1 MPTQTRLNGPSR
13 LNTPPSSNGVG
24 PTQPANGRGNSFLQ
38 DRLRE
43 QTQAGTCAMPSG
55 DYVTMEADGKAK
67 YLAELFR
74 TPEAQTTFND
84 RGFNGSDQSQLAAI
98 MQNEGGTNER
108 RRMLGSQYATAARSL
123 SRKLAAGGYTDM
135 ARLDGAEQ
143 DRRVQLSEEERAVLT
158 AAQSGGLDLA
168 ALNGSAGPSKDRA
181 SEALTN
187 VGINHQ
193 TALYDEY
200 SALEARQRNGE
211 KLGTA
216 DRSRLTT
223 LARHGLGSSGD
234 FSDARGMSSNRFR
247 SIYDEG
253 QTRFEPSRY
262 ARSRDAIERW
272 TAGGERGNGSS
283 VGAGSE
289 SASSWVSRHP
299 EARTGNHDALAD
311 AETSWGTAQIMGH
324 YADRENLHNAKG
336 GTFTMDDMRAAG
348 ARRSPNTTDVDMQ
361 ISYFRDIAN
370 VPGHLGSADELA
382 VQYNGPA
389 APPSYAQGIRDNAGR
404 YDRARGALAPC
415 PPGPLSAL
423 DGPQYA

>member
-1 MPTQTRLNGPSR
+1 MPTQTRINGTSR
-13 LNTPPSSNGVG
+13 PTSTPSSNGIG
-24 PTQPANGRGNSFLQ
+24 PTQPANGRGNSFQQ

-43 QTQAGTCAMPSG
+43 QTQAGSCAAPTG

-74 TPEAQTTFND
+74 TSETQTTFGE
-84 RGFNGSDQSQLAAI
+84 RGFNGTDQSQLAAI

-108 RRMLGSQYATAARSL
+108 RRMLGSQYASAARSL
-123 SRKLAAGGYTDM
+123 ARKLAAGGYTDM

-143 DRRVQLSEEERAVLT
+143 DRRVVLNEEERAVLT

-168 ALNGSAGPSKDRA
+168 ALNGGAGASRDRA

-187 VGINHQ
+187 VGVNHQ

-200 SALEARQRNGE
+200 SGLDARQRSGE
-211 KLGTA
+211 KLATA
-216 DRSRLTT
+216 DQTRLGSLSR
-223 LARHGLGSSGD
+223 RGLGSSGS

-247 SIYDEG
+247 SVYDEG

-262 ARSRDAIERW
+262 ARSRDSIERW
-272 TAGGERGNGSS
+272 TAGGEKGNGAS

-289 SASSWVSRHP
+289 SAKDWVGRHP

-324 YADRENLHNAKG
+324 YADRGNLHTAKG
-336 GTFTMDDMRAAG
+336 GTFGMDDMRAAG
-348 ARRSPNTTDVDMQ
+348 ARRSPNNTDVDMQ
-361 ISYFRDIAN
+361 ISYFRDVAN
-370 VPGHLGSADELA
+370 VPGHLGSAEDLA

-389 APPSYAQGIRDNAGR
+389 APPSYAQGLRDNASR
-404 YDRARGALAPC
+404 YDRARGGLAPC
-415 PPGPLSAL
+415 APHKVSAL
-423 DGPQYA
+423 EGPQYM